1 MDKANLMCLVQ
12 RSLLFLFVQGIEEN
26 RPESSSS
33 LEKLDS
39 NVDSLSTTDEEVLPS
54 TVPKVCWFIT

>member
-1 MDKANLMCLVQ
+1 MCLVQ